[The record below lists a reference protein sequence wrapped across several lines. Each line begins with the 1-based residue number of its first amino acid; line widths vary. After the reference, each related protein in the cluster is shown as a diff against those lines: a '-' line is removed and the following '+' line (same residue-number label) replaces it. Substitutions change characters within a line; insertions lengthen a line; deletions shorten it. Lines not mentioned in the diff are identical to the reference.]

1 MITFEETVQ
10 VVLNVVMEKE
20 KLMVALKEA
29 NDKVKD
35 LELKLKVLEDR
46 NKAAVASV
54 REPDNKP
61 VLKEVK

>member
-10 VVLNVVMEKE
+10 VVLNVVLEKE
-20 KLMVALKEA
+20 KLMAALKEA

-35 LELKLKVLEDR
+35 LELKVKVFEER
-46 NKAAVASV
+46 NKAAAASV

>member
-10 VVLNVVMEKE
+10 VVLNLVLEKE
-20 KLMVALKEA
+20 KLMGVIKELEGKI
-29 NDKVKD
+29 KVF
-35 LELKLKVLEDR
+35 EER